1 MPPQQMARP
10 TRTGE
15 APSWEATGASTAEA
29 VTMETVMEPRPMRR
43 HWLMRKPSRMTGMLQ
58 LCMTSTMA
66 VLMPLAP
73 MTAPN
78 APPAPMMARM
88 EPTDSAPRET
98 TVSKGSGRCSRR
110 EKYATNTVISSTMLV
125 LPKKETTRLAD
136 EAGSRKAFRM
146 LAKKISMM
154 GRKMMAMPSA
164 PLGWSDLARACSTR
178 AASGSSSVRKM
189 GDFLPRNLP
198 YSTPPMSEAGRAM
211 STP

>member
-1 MPPQQMARP
+1 
-10 TRTGE
+10 
-15 APSWEATGASTAEA
+15 
-29 VTMETVMEPRPMRR
+29 
-43 HWLMRKPSRMTGMLQ
+43 MLQ

-110 EKYATNTVISSTMLV
+110 EKYATPVSSSTMLV

-136 EAGSRKAFRM
+136 EAGSKAFRCWQ
-146 LAKKISMM
+146 
-154 GRKMMAMPSA
+154 RKSA
-164 PLGWSDLARACSTR
+164 
-178 AASGSSSVRKM
+178 
-189 GDFLPRNLP
+189 
-198 YSTPPMSEAGRAM
+198 
-211 STP
+211 